1 MIKPSIQD
9 LTKGEFNRYE
19 LVVGT
24 AKCARMVTDEYV
36 GQRAKAEK
44 MIADHETDRS
54 LAALIDSEYRDQK
67 AVKLAINRM
76 MDGRFVMMHSEEEQK
91 ALEELKEAE
100 Q

>member
-67 AVKLAINRM
+67 AVKIAIGKM
-76 MDGRFVMMHSEEEQK
+76 SEGKLVMVRKSETGEK
-91 ALEELKEAE
+91 AE
-100 Q
+100 